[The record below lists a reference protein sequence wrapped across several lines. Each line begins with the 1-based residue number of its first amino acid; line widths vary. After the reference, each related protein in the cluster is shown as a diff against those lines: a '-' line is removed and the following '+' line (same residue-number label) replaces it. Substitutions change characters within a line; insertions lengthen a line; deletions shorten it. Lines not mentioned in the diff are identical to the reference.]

1 MNLLDLILLI
11 INKMTGK
18 KTNEKENGNEEK
30 RDVQEVPKTGQE
42 IGQETVAKI
51 HEEKR
56 QEEVLLNLITF
67 EELLKGVKLDTIPAE
82 HQANL
87 KELHKRINLIRQAY
101 GKGMTPTSGYRTKED
116 HIRVYKELAI
126 KRNVPFDETKIPWGS
141 QHLKGAAVDIS
152 DPDGKLYAWTEQNK
166 KLLEEIGLWCE
177 VKDDQRRVHYQ
188 IYPPKSGNRF
198 FKP

>member
-1 MNLLDLILLI
+1 MI
-11 INKMTGK
+11 GK
-18 KTNEKENGNEEK
+18 KTNEKEDGNEEK
-30 RDVQEVPKTGQE
+30 RNAQEVGQISKE
-42 IGQETVAKI
+42 IRQENASEV
-51 HEEKR
+51 HEEIR
-56 QEEVLLNLITF
+56 QEKVLLNLITL
-67 EELLKGVKLDTIPAE
+67 EELLKGTKLDTIPAE

-101 GKGMTPTSGYRTKED
+101 GKGMTPTSGYRSKED

-152 DPDGKLYAWTEQNK
+152 DPDGKLYAWTEQNT

>member
-1 MNLLDLILLI
+1 MKFLDLILLI
-11 INKMTGK
+11 INSLMGK
-18 KTNEKENGNEEK
+18 KTNEKENANEEK
-30 RDVQEVPKTGQE
+30 SNVQKADENGEETR
-42 IGQETVAKI
+42 QETISKND
-51 HEEKR
+51 EENGQKER
-56 QEEVLLNLITF
+56 VLNLITF
-67 EELLKGVKLDTIPAE
+67 EELLKGTKLDIIPAE

-87 KELHKRINLIRQAY
+87 KELHKRINLIREAY
-101 GKGMTPTSGYRTKED
+101 GKAMVPTSGYRSKED
-116 HIRVYKELAI
+116 HIRIYKELAI

-152 DPDGKLYAWTEQNK
+152 DPDGKLYEWTEQNK
-166 KLLEEIGLWCE
+166 KLLEQIGLWCE

>member
-1 MNLLDLILLI
+1 MIGRSND
-11 INKMTGK
+11 
-18 KTNEKENGNEEK
+18 EKETGNEEK
-30 RDVQEVPKTGQE
+30 RDVQEVIKTGQE
-42 IGQETVAKI
+42 IRQETVAEI

-67 EELLKGVKLDTIPAE
+67 EELLKGTKLDSIPAE

-152 DPDGKLYAWTEQNK
+152 DPDGKLYVWTEQNT